1 MEFDLILWSKGFEG
15 DPVIQ
20 LPYVNSF
27 KKPAFSNSSSFFVFT
42 CDQSF
47 ETTDCS
53 FSENFEEGDLI
64 IGGLSD
70 LGYIYLLIKFYALS
84 QAQTY

>member
-42 CDQSF
+42 CDHSF
-47 ETTDCS
+47 ETTD
-53 FSENFEEGDLI
+53 
-64 IGGLSD
+64 
-70 LGYIYLLIKFYALS
+70 
-84 QAQTY
+84 